1 MAVILESETEGKEA
15 QLAIIRSRMRQIEK
29 VIAGLKGITTKVEYV
44 LSDNE
49 TIKSIYHLAGK
60 KYENLTTDEEAILSD
75 VEGAFNKKRSTV
87 IGDLESKYRALQ
99 QEASLLL

>member
-1 MAVILESETEGKEA
+1 M
-15 QLAIIRSRMRQIEK
+15 
-29 VIAGLKGITTKVEYV
+29 KGITTKVEYV